1 MGFAATD
8 EQIETALRDA
18 QLPALL
24 PALAHLTG
32 DMSLLRP
39 HLRPD
44 PVLAAQEQGGL
55 TPEQQSEIRSL
66 AAAAL
71 RAFRDEGG
79 ERTCR
84 ATTEDLGTL
93 MSFTVGTD
101 VGPEYVPLM
110 LEELSATGED
120 LRKPTWTKSDVAAER
135 PFTVVIIG
143 AGMSGI
149 LAAHRLSQAGVEVR
163 VLEKNSDVGGTWLEN
178 TYPGCRVDSSN
189 HVYSYSFAQRSDW
202 PYHFST
208 QNVLLDYFRSCA
220 QHFGIRRKIR
230 FDTEVESLRWNATA
244 NEWVIETR
252 DTITSASDVI
262 RANAVVS
269 AVGQL
274 NRPKMP
280 DIPGMNDFAGPSF
293 HSAQWPTGLSLEGK
307 RVAVIGTGASGVQL
321 IPEVA
326 KVASSV
332 VIFQRTPNWLFPVPH
347 YHDRI
352 AAGFEWLLQNV
363 PGYAQWYRFSLF
375 WRATEGVLP
384 SCVVDPTWEDGELS
398 VSALNR
404 ELRDQL
410 TLYIEFMLADRPDL
424 LEKSVPQYAPASKR
438 VVLDNGSWLST
449 LKRDNV
455 RLVTEHIGCITA
467 DGVTTQ
473 DGVHYGV
480 DVIVYATGFEASNFL
495 TPMKVVGRDGR
506 DIHEVWNGDARAFLG
521 IMVPGFPNFFCMY
534 GPNTN
539 IVVNGSIIYFSECET
554 RYIVGC
560 IEELLR
566 RNLGAIDVRRDV
578 HESFSERV
586 DQGNQSMVWGVA
598 TVNSWYRNDT
608 GRVAQNWPF
617 SLLEYWE
624 LTRHPQLDQFETV
637 AC

>member
-1 MGFAATD
+1 MGFAATN
-8 EQIETALRDA
+8 EQIDTALQDA
-18 QLPALL
+18 HLPALL

-32 DMSLLRP
+32 DLSLLRP

-44 PVLAAQEQGGL
+44 PLLAAQEQAGL
-55 TPEQQSEIRSL
+55 TPEQQNEIRSL
-66 AAAAL
+66 ATSAL
-71 RAFRDEGG
+71 VAFRDSGG
-79 ERTCR
+79 VRTFE
-84 ATTEDLGTL
+84 ASTQDLETL

-110 LEELSATGED
+110 LEELSVTGED
-120 LRKPTWTKSDVAAER
+120 LRKPTWTKSEVAEER

-149 LAAHRLSQAGVEVR
+149 LAAHRLSQAGIEIQVV
-163 VLEKNSDVGGTWLEN
+163 EKNSDVGGTWLEN
-178 TYPGCRVDSSN
+178 AYPGCRVDSSN

-208 QNVLLDYFRSCA
+208 RDVLLDYFRSCA
-220 QHFGIRRKIR
+220 QSFGLRDKIR
-230 FDTEVESLRWNATA
+230 FDTEVESMHWETST
-244 NEWVIETR
+244 NEWVIELR
-252 DTITSASDVI
+252 DSGTAVSSSI
-262 RANAVVS
+262 RAHAVVS

-274 NRPKMP
+274 NRPKIP
-280 DIPGMNDFAGPSF
+280 TIPGMDDFLGPSF
-293 HSAQWPTGLSLEGK
+293 HSAQWPAGLSLDGK
-307 RVAVIGTGASGVQL
+307 RVGVIGTGASGVQL

-326 KVASSV
+326 KVATSV
-332 VIFQRTPNWLFPVPH
+332 TVFQRTPNWLFPVPH
-347 YHDRI
+347 YHDPI
-352 AAGFEWLLQNV
+352 APGFDWLLEHV

-384 SCVVDPTWEDGELS
+384 SCVVDPDWDDGELS

-404 ELRDQL
+404 DLRDQL
-410 TLYIEFMLADRPDL
+410 TSYIEFMLADRPDL

-438 VVLDNGSWLST
+438 IVLDNGTWLST
-449 LKRDNV
+449 LKRDNI
-455 RLVTEHIGCITA
+455 RLVTEHVECITA
-467 DGVTTQ
+467 EGVTTQ
-473 DGVHYGV
+473 DGAHFGV

-495 TPMKVVGRDGR
+495 MPMKVVGRHGR

-566 RNLGAIDVRRDV
+566 RNLGAIDVRQDV
-578 HESFSERV
+578 HESFCERV
-586 DQGNQSMVWGVA
+586 DQGNRSMVWGVA
-598 TVNSWYRNDT
+598 TVNSWYRNET

-624 LTRHPQLDQFETV
+624 LTRHPRLDQFETV